1 MSSSSSS
8 LSNAHFEA
16 YYRHQLGDSTF
27 QSVLQTLRNPLPLTF
42 RLTRNGHESASAHA
56 LKRLLEDESGKKK
69 RGVLRCTQ
77 IGFLDDART
86 YQLDGIRVNDE
97 DVKTKHPDVHQFLV
111 RMNEGGDLSRY
122 VVPWYMRLIL
132 YYLFVLEW
140 RRHHKKAG
148 GVACTTYAFTFSR
161 NNTF

>member
-1 MSSSSSS
+1 MSSSSSSS

-56 LKRLLEDESGKKK
+56 LKRLLEDEAGKKK

-122 VVPWYMRLIL
+122 VVHAFNTL
-132 YYLFVLEW
+132 LFVRSRIASTSQKSG
-140 RRHHKKAG
+140 RRRVHHLRIH
-148 GVACTTYAFTFSR
+148 VFS
-161 NNTF
+161 

>member
-1 MSSSSSS
+1 MSSSSS

-16 YYRHQLGDSTF
+16 YYRHQLGERTF

-56 LKRLLEDESGKKK
+56 LKRLLDESGK
-69 RGVLRCTQ
+69 RVLRCTQ

-86 YQLDGIRVNDE
+86 YQIDGIRVNDE
-97 DVKTKHPDVHQFLV
+97 DLKTKQPNLHQFLV

-122 VVPWYMRLIL
+122 VVHVFNTL
-132 YYLFVLEW
+132 LFV
-140 RRHHKKAG
+140 RSRIASTSQKAG
-148 GVACTTYAFTFSR
+148 GVACTTDAFTFSR